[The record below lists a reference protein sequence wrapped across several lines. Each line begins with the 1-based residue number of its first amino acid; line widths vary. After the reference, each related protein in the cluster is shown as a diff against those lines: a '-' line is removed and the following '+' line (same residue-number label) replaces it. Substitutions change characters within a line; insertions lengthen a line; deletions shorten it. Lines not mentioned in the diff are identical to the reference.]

1 MIWNLG
7 RSCTLTLEGRP
18 IYLGCR
24 LRLAQMRQTIFFA
37 VARQPKLEIWIRHFR
52 RPANRATMQCLRI
65 SFACLHFNTTTA
77 SGHVTAVTRYATETG
92 SEEKKRSRQRTI
104 LRTQM
109 MNGS

>member
-37 VARQPKLEIWIRHFR
+37 VARHPKLEIWIRHFR
-52 RPANRATMQCLRI
+52 RPANRATMQCLRF
-65 SFACLHFNTTTA
+65 SFACLHFVMAAAGCTITKLA
-77 SGHVTAVTRYATETG
+77 CG
-92 SEEKKRSRQRTI
+92 SYEIWAEEVQGICYPTNRR
-104 LRTQM
+104 
-109 MNGS
+109 G

>member
-37 VARQPKLEIWIRHFR
+37 VARNPKLEIWIRHFR
-52 RPANRATMQCLRI
+52 RPANRGTMQCLRI
-65 SFACLHFNTTTA
+65 RFACLHSKTTTA
-77 SGHVTAVTRYATETG
+77 SGDVTTVTSLGQESG
-92 SEEKKRSRQRTI
+92 SEEDQKT
-104 LRTQM
+104 
-109 MNGS
+109 